1 MAEKVI
7 QKIPSKEIV
16 WMTYVTESKAK
27 YRISSNAERTL
38 YYLYKEVDNGV
49 IKIAKGKAPPDL
61 YEVIERDDKNT
72 TKGRK

>member
-1 MAEKVI
+1 MSEKTI

-27 YRISSNAERTL
+27 YKISSNAERTL

-61 YEVIERDDKNT
+61 YEIIERGDKNT
-72 TKGRK
+72 AKNHK